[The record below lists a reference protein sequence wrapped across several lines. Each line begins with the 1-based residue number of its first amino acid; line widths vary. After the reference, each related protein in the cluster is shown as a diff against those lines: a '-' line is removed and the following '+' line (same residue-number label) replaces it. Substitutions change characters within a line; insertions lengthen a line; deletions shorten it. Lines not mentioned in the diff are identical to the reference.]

1 MSSVAIVWLVVGLT
15 SSLAMLAVLIALV
28 RHLMV
33 LTRALGRFQDEVQ
46 PVAEEIATE
55 SQRAGERTSQLS
67 HPAQLGRS

>member
-15 SSLAMLAVLIALV
+15 STLGMLAVLIALV

-46 PVAEEIATE
+46 PVVDEIATE
-55 SQRAGERTSQLS
+55 SQRASDRTSRLS
-67 HPAQLGRS
+67 RSALGPS